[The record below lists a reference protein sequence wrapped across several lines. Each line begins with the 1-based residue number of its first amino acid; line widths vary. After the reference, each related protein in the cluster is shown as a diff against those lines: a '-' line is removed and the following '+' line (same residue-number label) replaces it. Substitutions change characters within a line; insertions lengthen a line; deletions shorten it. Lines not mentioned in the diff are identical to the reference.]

1 MTEHVLRH
9 IEDGVMTLTFNR
21 PEKKNAI
28 TEEMYGALAD
38 GLGSAARDD
47 AVRAILFLSTGDSFT
62 AGNDLASFDRQS
74 ETPRRRADGPS
85 NVEMFIRAVAGAGKP
100 IVAGVR
106 GRAVGIGLT
115 MLLHCDLVYVAED
128 AELSAPFVSLAL
140 VPEAASSLLLV
151 ARLGH
156 ARAFSIFAAGQV
168 VGGRDAAAWGL
179 ANQALAADAVDA
191 AARAAAKRLARQ
203 PGEALAITKRLMRD
217 SETISARIDEELGQ
231 FATRLTSR
239 EAQEAFRAFAERRT
253 PDFVTVEAESW
264 WERSG

>member
-1 MTEHVLRH
+1 MTEHLLRH

-28 TEEMYGALAD
+28 TDEMYGALAD
-38 GLGSAARDD
+38 GLDSAARDD
-47 AVRAILFLSTGDSFT
+47 AVRVVLFLSTGDSFT
-62 AGNDLASFDRQS
+62 AGNDLASFARQS
-74 ETPRRRADGPS
+74 EAPRRPADGPS
-85 NVEMFIRAVAGAGKP
+85 NVERFIRTIANTGKP

-128 AELSAPFVSLAL
+128 AQLSAPFVSLAL
-140 VPEAASSLLLV
+140 VPEAASSLLLT

-156 ARAFSIFAAGQV
+156 ARAFSIFAAGEV
-168 VGGRDAAAWGL
+168 VEGRDAAAWGL
-179 ANQALAADAVDA
+179 ATMALAAGDVDK

-203 PGEALAITKRLMRD
+203 PRQALAITKRLMRD
-217 SETISARIDEELGQ
+217 SGAIAARIDEELGH
-231 FATRLTSR
+231 FATRLASA

-253 PDFVTVEAESW
+253 PDFAKVEAESW
-264 WERSG
+264 WEQSG